1 MKLLT
6 IASLALMAFATEA
19 PGGHHFS
26 RTAMQEHA
34 GRTTK
39 AARRLALSRIEE
51 IARMGNCKQ
60 DFVRQNID
68 LDQLRRTMNTV
79 RFYSAIG
86 SEGELRFSQTV
97 GRPAAPDETLR
108 ALALRLPADAFVLGY
123 LDGRRYVR
131 TKHVVLNRG
140 YFEHDEDG
148 RQSLLLH
155 ELLHIVLD
163 TDDDDLNERD
173 LCPLRLLSFCPRGR
187 MPE

>member
-1 MKLLT
+1 
-6 IASLALMAFATEA
+6 
-19 PGGHHFS
+19 
-26 RTAMQEHA
+26 
-34 GRTTK
+34 
-39 AARRLALSRIEE
+39 
-51 IARMGNCKQ
+51 
-60 DFVRQNID
+60 
-68 LDQLRRTMNTV
+68 
-79 RFYSAIG
+79 
-86 SEGELRFSQTV
+86 
-97 GRPAAPDETLR
+97 LR